1 MEVAMLPID
10 PRVRKQWRIEAVAGS
25 GFTLVAVTIAL
36 AAAPL
41 SRVWGTVLFIVFGV
55 VIAGV
60 PQALI
65 AIRYRYWRYGMGDDT
80 LILEYGVWTRRQSI
94 TPYFRVQ
101 NVDISQGPLERW
113 LGLKRLTIKTAS
125 AFTDATIPGLDAA
138 EADNLRLVIL
148 ERAGRDAAV

>member
-1 MEVAMLPID
+1 MTRLE
-10 PRVRKQWRIEAVAGS
+10 PRVRRQWRIEALAGS
-25 GFTLVAVTIAL
+25 GFVLAVAAIAL
-36 AAAPL
+36 LLSPL
-41 SRVWGTVLFIVFGV
+41 GWVWATVLFIAVGALV
-55 VIAGV
+55 AGV

-65 AIRYRYWRYGMGDDT
+65 SVRYRHWRYATADRV
-80 LILEYGVWTRRQSI
+80 LILEYGVWTRRQSM

-125 AFTDATIPGLDAA
+125 AFTDATIPGLDGADA
-138 EADNLRLVIL
+138 EQLRLVIL